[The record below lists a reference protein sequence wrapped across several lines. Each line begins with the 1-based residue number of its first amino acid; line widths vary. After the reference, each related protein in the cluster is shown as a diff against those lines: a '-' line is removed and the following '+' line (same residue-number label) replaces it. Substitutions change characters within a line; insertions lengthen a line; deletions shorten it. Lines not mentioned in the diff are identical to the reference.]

1 MGKNAY
7 FQLIEEEEKM
17 YLKVYEPEGDGEMF
31 QVADVTRY
39 LDAISFPEYDVTK
52 ITTYLDRG
60 VFGEPF
66 LLWSEPIIPVG
77 GKCIVSVDPDG
88 MKATARFYPP
98 STGGEEMTENEIIG
112 DLRIAGVKY
121 GVKRKAID
129 HFLQNRE
136 YCRDYLIAV
145 ATKPRQGHDVKVTYH
160 FDINQTVRPK
170 MNEDG
175 SVDFHQL
182 GNIKPVEAGQ
192 KLATLTPV
200 DFGNPGMSVTGK
212 PLKPKVVRN
221 KALRFGRNIRISEDR
236 CKIYSEVSGH
246 VTLVEDMVMVSDI
259 YQVPANVDSSTGD
272 IEYNGTVQVTGNV
285 NTGYKIKADVLRL
298 YFAPSYSELSK
309 GREVL
314 TRAAIVRSFCQLD
327 GISQVEFYVGDMPL
341 IGFNGVVTGAMSAD
355 QFIDNAGNEINAYEQ
370 TTISLYLTDETG
382 STLREIHRDC
392 VYNSN
397 ISIDKLV
404 VEEIIR
410 GPENGEEK
418 YLYPVISPMTK
429 VISVTTADGTCYV
442 NLDSGFL
449 EKQGNVT
456 PEVAIYSIV
465 NSLVEQPNINKVQIS
480 VDGNSDIMFMETIP
494 LTQVFERNLE
504 IMNTQ

>member
-1 MGKNAY
+1 MIKLQAFLKFIPAFCLLLSLFMLASCGSK
-7 FQLIEEEEKM
+7 EEAKGGYDIYAVSKDE
-17 YLKVYEPEGDGEMF
+17 
-31 QVADVTRY
+31 TR
-39 LDAISFPEYDVTK
+39 
-52 ITTYLDRG
+52 
-60 VFGEPF
+60 
-66 LLWSEPIIPVG
+66 
-77 GKCIVSVDPDG
+77 VSVVD
-88 MKATARFYPP
+88 TVTI
-98 STGGEEMTENEIIG
+98 TGVSENGTGNGTNMEDTE
-112 DLRIAGVKY
+112 Y
-121 GVKRKAID
+121 GVKVIASELKRQPEDVSMSAAISD
-129 HFLQNRE
+129 
-136 YCRDYLIAV
+136 
-145 ATKPRQGHDVKVTYH
+145 KVK
-160 FDINQTVRPK
+160 
-170 MNEDG
+170 
-175 SVDFHQL
+175 L
-182 GNIKPVEAGQ
+182 
-192 KLATLTPV
+192 
-200 DFGNPGMSVTGK
+200 
-212 PLKPKVVRN
+212 
-221 KALRFGRNIRISEDR
+221 
-236 CKIYSEVSGH
+236 
-246 VTLVEDMVMVSDI
+246 
-259 YQVPANVDSSTGD
+259 
-272 IEYNGTVQVTGNV
+272 
-285 NTGYKIKADVLRL
+285 TGYKIKADVLRL